1 MRSRLIPLPLAP
13 MVAVAALAL
22 WAQPTFAQ
30 AGAYSRSYDPYQSG
44 YGLPRI
50 TGALRIG
57 LDVPSGRAFTGMPL
71 EDLFE
76 PQLGVM
82 GELGVRV
89 NPNVVLGG
97 YLGFGFGSAGERF
110 DGWCGGSDCGAYSF
124 RIGFMGQYVFAP
136 YANVTPWLGYGFGF
150 TASVASGDDRGFEFS
165 YSYAGFDLARL
176 MAGIDL
182 RPSGRVGIGFYVDYS
197 VGVYRA
203 YHWDE
208 NEVTIDDGTIR
219 DSTIHHWF
227 SFGPRISF

>member
-1 MRSRLIPLPLAP
+1 MRSRTLSIRLAP
-13 MVAVAALAL
+13 ILAVAAVAL
-22 WAQPTFAQ
+22 VAQPASAQ
-30 AGAYSRSYDPYQSG
+30 YYAPPEYSA
-44 YGLPRI
+44 PRI
-50 TGALRIG
+50 SGALRMG

-71 EDLFE
+71 RELFG
-76 PQLGVM
+76 PQVGLM

-89 NPNVVLGG
+89 NPAVTLGG
-97 YLGFGFGSAGERF
+97 YLGLGFGSAGDRF

-124 RIGFMGQYVFAP
+124 RAGLMGQYTFAP
-136 YANVTPWLGYGFGF
+136 WAAATPWIGYGFGF

-165 YSYAGFDLARL
+165 YSYAGIDLAHL

-182 RPSGRVGIGFYVDYS
+182 RPSRGLGIGFYVDYS

-208 NEVTIDDGTIR
+208 NDFTVDDGTIG